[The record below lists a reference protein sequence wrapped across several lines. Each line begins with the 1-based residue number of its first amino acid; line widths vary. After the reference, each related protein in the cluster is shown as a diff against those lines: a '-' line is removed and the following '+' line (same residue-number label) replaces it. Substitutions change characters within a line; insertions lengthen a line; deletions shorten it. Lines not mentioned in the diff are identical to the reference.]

1 MNTSLSEPIETMD
14 IVDKNDIVVGAATRP
29 EIYQKQ
35 LTHRIVHV
43 LIFNKEGKMALQLRA
58 KHCSFCP
65 HHWSTT
71 VGGHVK
77 SGETY
82 EEAAEREHLEEL
94 GSKSDL
100 EFFSKDFYSDSRGIS
115 KFVTAFKA
123 HNEGP
128 FTFEDGSVEKVEFFS
143 SKELQEMVDKGEKFH
158 PELLFL
164 LKKYF
169 GIN

>member
-1 MNTSLSEPIETMD
+1 MNALASEPVELMD
-14 IVDKNDIVVGAATRP
+14 VVDKTDQVIGTATRP
-29 EIYQKQ
+29 KIYKEF

-71 VGGHVK
+71 VGGHVQ

-82 EEAAEREHLEEL
+82 EEAAEREYLEEL
-94 GSKSDL
+94 GTKSNL
-100 EFFSKDFYSDSRGIS
+100 EFFQKDLYSDLRGIS
-115 KFVTAFKA
+115 MFLATFKA
-123 HNEGP
+123 SSDGP
-128 FTFEDGSVEKVEFFS
+128 FTFDDGSVEKVDFFS
-143 SKELQEMVDKGEKFH
+143 TEELQEMVDRGEKFH

-164 LKKYF
+164 LRKYF